1 MAKSI
6 AANSL
11 YNFALKFFRLILPI
25 LVSTYILHTLDPT
38 LYGIF
43 SDAETWVAIALIF
56 GVYAYGIREAA
67 RVRTTGNRAG
77 SCLPVCSSS
86 TW

>member
-56 GVYAYGIREAA
+56 GVYA
-67 RVRTTGNRAG
+67 
-77 SCLPVCSSS
+77 
-86 TW
+86 

>member
-56 GVYAYGIREAA
+56 GSPPTASGRPPGSG
-67 RVRTTGNRAG
+67 TTGKRAG